1 MPRPKKE
8 TAETAD
14 EQARRRG
21 MTVIR
26 AAQPGPPMPV
36 LPPSGLA
43 GAMRVPIER
52 VVPDPDQPRRDWATD
67 DAESRLRELAGS
79 IGEFG
84 ILQPLIVREGDLGPD
99 GAQRF
104 VIIAGGRRRA
114 AAELAGLTHLP
125 VFVRDE
131 EGARVRVLQLIENL
145 QRQDLNPIDEANA
158 FQELME
164 LERLSPVQLAGR
176 LHISQQTVRDRLGLL
191 KDVVLADAVR
201 RRQVAA
207 SVIRDL
213 QKLPND
219 VVRDFRARIERGER
233 VQGNDVLAARL
244 ELEAAGRVNPL
255 RMGGRRKRAAATP
268 PLVRTP
274 DPDQSEKPVAPLSSE
289 TPGAPA
295 EEPAARVDTPPPD
308 REGSTTTTRQ
318 APPPRPAEEPLA
330 HHVAATAAWGR
341 HLGELWWRWL
351 SEQEPAVAEQLTA
364 AMRGGGEGGDV
375 PDWWGA
381 IYRELRDRLAPARG

>member
-1 MPRPKKE
+1 MPQPKKATDE
-8 TAETAD
+8 TAEA
-14 EQARRRG
+14 QARRQG
-21 MTVIR
+21 MSVIR

-36 LPPSGLA
+36 LPPSGLP

-67 DAESRLRELAGS
+67 DTESRLRELAGS

-125 VFVRDE
+125 VFVRDD
-131 EGARVRVLQLIENL
+131 EGARVRILQLIENL

-158 FQELME
+158 FQELMD

-176 LHISQQTVRDRLGLL
+176 LHISEQTVRDRLGLL

-213 QKLPND
+213 QKLPSD
-219 VVRDFRARIERGER
+219 VVRDFKGRIERGER
-233 VQGNDVLAARL
+233 VQGNDVLAVRL

-255 RMGGRRKRAAATP
+255 RMGGRRKRADGAVPAR
-268 PLVRTP
+268 LS
-274 DPDQSEKPVAPLSSE
+274 DPDHVTATIVESP
-289 TPGAPA
+289 PA
-295 EEPAARVDTPPPD
+295 PPD
-308 REGSTTTTRQ
+308 
-318 APPPRPAEEPLA
+318 APPAPLA
-330 HHVAATAAWGR
+330 HADIPAAAHAAPIIEARPAPPAPEPQEQPIRHDAATAAWTR
-341 HLGELWWRWL
+341 HLGEVWWRWL
-351 SEQEPAVAEQLTA
+351 REQEPAVAEQLAA
-364 AMRGGGEGGDV
+364 AMREGGADGAV
-375 PDWWGA
+375 PDWWAA
-381 IYRELRDRLAPARG
+381 IYRDLRDRLAPTQD

>member
-1 MPRPKKE
+1 MPRPKKATDE
-8 TAETAD
+8 TAEA
-14 EQARRRG
+14 QARRQG

-67 DAESRLRELAGS
+67 DTESRLRELAGS

-131 EGARVRVLQLIENL
+131 EGARVRILQLIENL

-158 FQELME
+158 FQELMD

-176 LHISQQTVRDRLGLL
+176 LHISEQTVRDRLGLL

-213 QKLPND
+213 QKLPSD
-219 VVRDFRARIERGER
+219 VVRDFKGRIERGER
-233 VQGNDVLAARL
+233 VQGNDVLAVRL

-255 RMGGRRKRAAATP
+255 RMGGRRKRADGAAP
-268 PLVRTP
+268 ARLP
-274 DPDQSEKPVAPLSSE
+274 DPDHVAAPMAESPPAPPDAPRAPVAH
-289 TPGAPA
+289 ANV
-295 EEPAARVDTPPPD
+295 PAAARAAPIAEARP
-308 REGSTTTTRQ
+308 
-318 APPPRPAEEPLA
+318 APPSPELQEQPIR
-330 HHVAATAAWGR
+330 HDAATAAWTR

-351 SEQEPAVAEQLTA
+351 REQEPAAAEQLAA
-364 AMRGGGEGGDV
+364 AMREGGEEGEV
-375 PDWWGA
+375 PDWWAA
-381 IYRELRDRLAPARG
+381 IYRDLRDRLAPTQA

>member
-8 TAETAD
+8 TLPETAE

-36 LPPSGLA
+36 LPPTGLA

-79 IGEFG
+79 IREFG

-131 EGARVRVLQLIENL
+131 EGARIRVLQLIENL

-164 LERLSPVQLAGR
+164 IERLSPVQLAGR
-176 LHISQQTVRDRLGLL
+176 LHISEQTVRDRLGLL

-213 QKLPND
+213 QKLPSD
-219 VVRDFRARIERGER
+219 VVRDFRTRIERGER

-255 RMGGRRKRAAATP
+255 RMGGRRKRTDATP
-268 PLVRTP
+268 PPRQTLYPGRDEADNGTISDPLVASTAGVEVTP
-274 DPDQSEKPVAPLSSE
+274 EHHDA
-289 TPGAPA
+289 APA
-295 EEPAARVDTPPPD
+295 AAAP
-308 REGSTTTTRQ
+308 
-318 APPPRPAEEPLA
+318 APPSHPTEAPPARHA
-330 HHVAATAAWGR
+330 AATAAWGR
-341 HLGELWWRWL
+341 CLGESWWRWL
-351 SEQEPAVAEQLTA
+351 REQDPAVAEQLVTA
-364 AMRGGGEGGDV
+364 MWESGEGGDV
-375 PDWWGA
+375 PDWWDA
-381 IYRELRDRLAPARG
+381 IYLDLRARLAPARD

>member
-1 MPRPKKE
+1 MPQRKKAEGE
-8 TAETAD
+8 TAEA
-14 EQARRRG
+14 QARRRG
-21 MTVIR
+21 MTVVR

-52 VVPDPDQPRRDWATD
+52 VLPDPDQPRRDWATD

-104 VIIAGGRRRA
+104 IIIAGGRRRA

-131 EGARVRVLQLIENL
+131 DGARIRVLQLIENL
-145 QRQDLNPIDEANA
+145 QRQDLNPIDEAHA
-158 FQELME
+158 FQELMD

-176 LHISQQTVRDRLGLL
+176 LHISEQTVRDRLGLL

-207 SVIRDL
+207 SVVRDL
-213 QKLPND
+213 QKLPGD
-219 VVRDFRARIERGER
+219 IVRDFKGRIERGER
-233 VQGNDVLAARL
+233 VQGNDVLAVRL

-255 RMGGRRKRAAATP
+255 RMGGRRKRADTVPPAQAPAPAHLAA
-268 PLVRTP
+268 
-274 DPDQSEKPVAPLSSE
+274 
-289 TPGAPA
+289 PGAEPP
-295 EEPAARVDTPPPD
+295 PAAPD
-308 REGSTTTTRQ
+308 ATLPGGLSPASRGAASDE
-318 APPPRPAEEPLA
+318 ARPATTSAPA
-330 HHVAATAAWGR
+330 AMPAPRHDAATAAWGR
-341 HLGELWWRWL
+341 QLGEAWWRWL
-351 SEQEPAVAEQLTA
+351 REREPALAEELAA
-364 AMRGGGEGGDV
+364 AMREGGSDGEV
-375 PDWWGA
+375 PDWWAA
-381 IYRELRDRLAPARG
+381 IYRDLRARLIPTQD

>member
-8 TAETAD
+8 TPPETAE

-36 LPPSGLA
+36 LPPTGLA

-79 IGEFG
+79 IREFG

-131 EGARVRVLQLIENL
+131 EGARIRVLQLIENL

-164 LERLSPVQLAGR
+164 IERLSPVQLAGW
-176 LHISQQTVRDRLGLL
+176 LHISEQTVRDRLGLL

-213 QKLPND
+213 QKLPSD

-255 RMGGRRKRAAATP
+255 RMGGRRKRTDAAP
-268 PLVRTP
+268 
-274 DPDQSEKPVAPLSSE
+274 
-289 TPGAPA
+289 
-295 EEPAARVDTPPPD
+295 PAARTPYPGRDEADGGATSDPPAAAVGAKVTPEHHD
-308 REGSTTTTRQ
+308 AAPAAPQ
-318 APPPRPAEEPLA
+318 PAPPSRPTEAPPT
-330 HHVAATAAWGR
+330 HHIAATAAWGR
-341 HLGELWWRWL
+341 RLGEFWWRWL
-351 SEQEPAVAEQLTA
+351 REQDPAVAEQLATA
-364 AMRGGGEGGDV
+364 MWEGGEGGDV

-381 IYRELRDRLAPARG
+381 IYLDLRARLAPVQD

>member
-1 MPRPKKE
+1 MPQPKKATEE
-8 TAETAD
+8 TAEA
-14 EQARRRG
+14 QARRQG

-26 AAQPGPPMPV
+26 AAQPGPPMPI
-36 LPPSGLA
+36 LPPSALP

-52 VVPDPDQPRRDWATD
+52 VLPDPDQPRRDWVTD
-67 DAESRLRELAGS
+67 DTESRLRELAGS

-131 EGARVRVLQLIENL
+131 EGARVRILQLIENL

-158 FQELME
+158 FQELMD

-176 LHISQQTVRDRLGLL
+176 LHISEQTVRDRLGLL

-213 QKLPND
+213 QKLPSD
-219 VVRDFRARIERGER
+219 VVRDFKGRIERGER

-255 RMGGRRKRAAATP
+255 RMGGRRKRTGAQTPPGHPPVPDQGEAPIAAA
-268 PLVRTP
+268 R
-274 DPDQSEKPVAPLSSE
+274 PV
-289 TPGAPA
+289 
-295 EEPAARVDTPPPD
+295 PPD
-308 REGSTTTTRQ
+308 MPPAPIASTAALAPDRDATGTAVRP
-318 APPPRPAEEPLA
+318 APPSPELQEQPLR
-330 HHVAATAAWGR
+330 HSAATAAWTR
-341 HLGELWWRWL
+341 HLGEMWWRWL
-351 SEQEPAVAEQLTA
+351 SEQDPAVVEQLAA
-364 AMRGGGEGGDV
+364 AMREGGEAGEA
-375 PDWWGA
+375 PDWWAA
-381 IYRELRDRLAPARG
+381 IYRDLRDRLASAQD